1 MQRGIGGQWSYCERN
16 NFAGPMLRGG
26 ERVTVPLHYT
36 VLFLLGKA
44 EQETL
49 EQEDRLKADLPAP
62 SDEIQ
67 LTFSTLVS
75 GVIVGR
81 KEQLGYYAK
90 GENLPSCPSDEM
102 QSTFSTLVRPQ
113 RALRAAARQGRTH
126 SELQSV
132 SFLNVANLLNQI
144 LLKEMHVKQSKKLTS
159 GR

>member
-49 EQEDRLKADLPAP
+49 EQEDRVKADLPAP

-67 LTFSTLVS
+67 LTFFHPGQWSYC
-75 GVIVGR
+75 G
-81 KEQLGYYAK
+81 AK
-90 GENLPSCPSDEM
+90 GTTRLLCQGGESTELP
-102 QSTFSTLVRPQ
+102 L
-113 RALRAAARQGRTH
+113 
-126 SELQSV
+126 
-132 SFLNVANLLNQI
+132 
-144 LLKEMHVKQSKKLTS
+144 
-159 GR
+159 

>member
-1 MQRGIGGQWSYCERN
+1 MGDSGAIVKGTTLLGRRCRRPS
-16 NFAGPMLRGG
+16 
-26 ERVTVPLHYT
+26 PLHYT

-90 GENLPSCPSDEM
+90 GENL
-102 QSTFSTLVRPQ
+102 
-113 RALRAAARQGRTH
+113 A
-126 SELQSV
+126 ELP
-132 SFLNVANLLNQI
+132 L
-144 LLKEMHVKQSKKLTS
+144 
-159 GR
+159 